1 MYNGSAKVLAFE
13 TNDAYTYIASDA
25 TALYG
30 KKCDEAVRQFVHLLP
45 DVFVVYDRVGAADAN
60 DGKAWLLH
68 MKNEPRIESRLMT
81 ADSGKGRL
89 FCETILPDDA
99 ALSKIGGPGKEFWSN
114 GKNWEPDTAFLASA
128 ERGAKRTGRG
138 PYYGAWRLEVA
149 PGAPRPN
156 DRFLHVLT
164 AADTSVSS
172 APQTRKIVK
181 DGMDGVIVTLPA
193 SSGGTV
199 EVTVLFNR
207 EGPVGG
213 MIAIGKDAPLHP
225 FTTSVQPQQGLY
237 LASPSA
243 AIAKRSLC
251 EK

>member
-1 MYNGSAKVLAFE
+1 MLFRS
-13 TNDAYTYIASDA
+13 
-25 TALYG
+25 
-30 KKCDEAVRQFVHLLP
+30 RLP

-68 MKNEPRIESRLMT
+68 TKNEPRVEGRLMT

-99 ALSKIGGPGKEFWSN
+99 KLAKIGGPGKEFWSN

-128 ERGAKRTGRG
+128 ERGTKRTGRG
-138 PYYGAWRLEVA
+138 PYFGAWRLEVA
-149 PGAPRPN
+149 PGAPRTT

-164 AADTSVSS
+164 AADTSVSA
-172 APQTRKIVK
+172 APAAKRVSR
-181 DGMDGVIVTLPA
+181 DGMDGVVVALPS
-193 SSGGTV
+193 SSGEAK

-213 MIAIGKDAPLHP
+213 EISFGKDAPRPLA
-225 FTTSVQPQQGLY
+225 TSVQPQQGLC
-237 LASPSA
+237 L
-243 AIAKRSLC
+243 
-251 EK
+251 